1 MKTIAVRM
9 LDRMQIEYE
18 LRAYEF
24 SEEEMDAIS
33 VARKIGMPPNSVF
46 KTLVA
51 RGDRTGVLMACVP
64 ASADL
69 DLKKLALA
77 TSNKK
82 VELVPVKEIQSL
94 TGYVRGG
101 VSPIGSKK
109 KFPVFVDQSVVRS
122 ERVSVSAGARGL
134 QMILAPESLLRASQA
149 LVAEIANASSGNDN
163 ASG

>member
-1 MKTIAVRM
+1 
-9 LDRMQIEYE
+9 
-18 LRAYEF
+18 
-24 SEEEMDAIS
+24 
-33 VARKIGMPPNSVF
+33 
-46 KTLVA
+46 
-51 RGDRTGVLMACVP
+51 MACVP

-69 DLKKLALA
+69 NLKKLALA
-77 TSNKK
+77 TGNKK